1 MKPAPLA
8 PPLLRRIGPLALV
21 TGLLVGV
28 ALPSV
33 YRRVSLQERI
43 GQAKIWA
50 REVATRL
57 EATAENRPRLWA
69 YDQPTLAAIVR
80 PVTRG
85 AIRGQVRIDTLRAD
99 RVFVAGAPQSG
110 EVAGWAPIEAGGR
123 IIGRVEVRLTAQSIR
138 NRAALLWIG
147 ANIVALLLA
156 AGLFLI
162 PLAAARRADDDN
174 AALWQALED
183 ANATLEARVAERTA
197 ALRELGARL
206 VAVQEEERARISRD
220 LHDDVGQTMTALRL
234 RLTTLD
240 ATLPDDPD
248 SPAAARAREHVSI
261 ALATVD
267 AGVEQIRRLAHNLR
281 PAALDGLGLAAAL
294 RAHALDWA
302 EAAGVSMHLDLAEI
316 EPPAVI
322 TDVLFRLAQEG
333 LTNIARHAEASA
345 VWIRFGEAD
354 DGWQLTVEDNGRGL
368 DPDRPKSSGGLGL
381 VGARERVEQAG
392 GYLDVTPR
400 EGGGVVL
407 LAWLPPD

>member
-1 MKPAPLA
+1 MKPAPLS
-8 PPLLRRIGPLALV
+8 PPLMRRMAPLALIA
-21 TGLLVGV
+21 GLLVGV
-28 ALPSV
+28 VLPAV
-33 YRRVSLQERI
+33 YQRVSLQERI
-43 GQAKIWA
+43 GQAQIWA

-57 EATAENRPRLWA
+57 EATATNRPRLWA
-69 YDQPTLAAIVR
+69 YDRPALAAIAR

-85 AIRGQVRIDTLRAD
+85 ALGGQVRIDTVRAD
-99 RVFVAGAPQSG
+99 RVFVSGRPRAG
-110 EVAGWAPIEAGGR
+110 EVAGWAPIEVGGQL
-123 IIGRVEVRLTAQSIR
+123 IGRVEVRLTAESIR
-138 NRAALLWIG
+138 NRTVLLWVS
-147 ANIVALLLA
+147 ANVIAFLLA

-162 PLAAARRADDDN
+162 PLAAARHADEDN
-174 AALWQALED
+174 ATLWQRLED

-240 ATLPDDPD
+240 ATLPADEP
-248 SPAAARAREHVSI
+248 AREHVEI
-261 ALATVD
+261 ALAAVD

-302 EAAGVSMHLDLAEI
+302 DAADIEIHLNLADV
-316 EPPAVI
+316 EPPAAI

-333 LTNIARHAEASA
+333 LTNIARHAQANT
-345 VWIRFGEAD
+345 VWLGFGEAD
-354 DGWQLTVEDNGRGL
+354 DGWQLTVEDDGRGL
-368 DPDRPKSSGGLGL
+368 DPSRPKSSGGLGL

-392 GYLDVTPR
+392 GYLDVTDR
-400 EGGGVVL
+400 EGGGVIL